1 MHIVGQAPSE
11 VMIFL
16 LLLSLILTTEPDIPE
31 QVHAMQIGS
40 MPGTVELSSA
50 VSISP
55 SHAVALCMFYPGTP
69 VILDLDTGMIY
80 PDSIVFSPDLGIV
93 LLIFSEEVFQEY
105 QIPSDHL
112 PEIGETLQII
122 GQELNGTVTVE
133 GTIME
138 QYPDGAVLLASE
150 LRDGLMGAAAFDD
163 NGMFVGIITGTIQPE
178 FQFPENTDQDY
189 LVLYPS
195 QIWYM
200 WAQLAIQSEE
210 YSGKPFGVT
219 ALSSISLSQNRS
231 SGIQLVSVTE
241 NSTAWN
247 VGLRPGDL
255 ITHINNIPVYHP
267 ETLRGLLILS
277 EDTLEARVLTRN
289 QERFIL
295 ILPCNQ

>member
-1 MHIVGQAPSE
+1 
-11 VMIFL
+11 MIFL
-16 LLLSLILTTEPDIPE
+16 LLLLSSILTTESNITE
-31 QVHAMQIGS
+31 QVHSMRTGS

-69 VILDLDTGMIY
+69 VTLDMGTGIIQ

-93 LLIFSEEVFQEY
+93 LLIFKEEVFQDY

-112 PEIGETLQII
+112 PRIGETLKII

-150 LRDGLMGAAAFDD
+150 LREGLMGAAAFDD
-163 NGMFVGIITGTIQPE
+163 RGRFVGIITGTIQPE

-200 WAQLAIQSEE
+200 WAQLAVQSEE
-210 YSGKPFGVT
+210 FTGQTFGVV
-219 ALSSISLSQNRS
+219 ALSSISLSRNRS

-255 ITHINNIPVYHP
+255 ITHINSIPVYHP

-277 EDTLEARVLTRN
+277 EDTLEAKVLTRN
-289 QERFIL
+289 QERYIFI
-295 ILPCNQ
+295 PPFR

>member
-1 MHIVGQAPSE
+1 
-11 VMIFL
+11 MIFL
-16 LLLSLILTTEPDIPE
+16 LLLSSILTTESNVIE
-31 QVHAMQIGS
+31 QVHTMRIGS
-40 MPGTVELSSA
+40 MPGTVEISSA

-69 VILDLDTGMIY
+69 VILDMDTGMIQ

-93 LLIFSEEVFQEY
+93 LLIFSEEIFQEY

-112 PEIGETLQII
+112 PGIGETLRII
-122 GQELNGTVTVE
+122 GQELYGTVTVD
-133 GTIME
+133 GTIVE
-138 QYPDGAVLLASE
+138 QYPDGSVLLASE
-150 LRDGLMGAAAFDD
+150 LREGLMGAAAFDD
-163 NGMFVGIITGTIQPE
+163 NGRFVGIITGTIQPE
-178 FQFPENTDQDY
+178 FQFPENTDKEY

-210 YSGKPFGVT
+210 YSGQQPFGVT
-219 ALSSISLSQNRS
+219 ALSSISLTRNRP

-241 NSTAWN
+241 SSTAWN
-247 VGLRPGDL
+247 IGLRPGDL

-277 EDTLEARVLTRN
+277 EDTLEARILTRN

-295 ILPCNQ
+295 IPPCN

>member
-1 MHIVGQAPSE
+1 
-11 VMIFL
+11 MIFL
-16 LLLSLILTTEPDIPE
+16 LILLSSSLTTELNVIE
-31 QVHAMQIGS
+31 QVHAMRTGS
-40 MPGTVELSSA
+40 MPGTVVLSSA

-69 VILDLDTGMIY
+69 VILDVDTGMIQ

-93 LLIFSEEVFQEY
+93 LLIFNEEVFHEY

-112 PEIGETLQII
+112 PGIGETLQII
-122 GQELNGTVTVE
+122 GQELYGTVTVE
-133 GTIME
+133 GTIVE

-150 LRDGLMGAAAFDD
+150 LRQGLMGAAAFDD
-163 NGMFVGIITGTIQPE
+163 NGRFVGIITGTIQPE
-178 FQFPENTDQDY
+178 FQFSENTDQDY

-210 YSGKPFGVT
+210 YSGTPFGVV
-219 ALSSISLSQNRS
+219 ALSSISLSRNRP

-241 NSTAWN
+241 SSTAWD

-277 EDTLEARVLTRN
+277 EDTLEARIITRN

-295 ILPCNQ
+295 IPPCN